1 MDHREEMQKEA
12 ERWQETAVKIIRRF
26 RYGILIFAVLGI
38 AVLLLRNLG
47 FPQEVKHVYGDVTIF
62 TESGDIL
69 SCTVRIEG
77 ETTRYPFAKNKYS
90 LSDQLTVYVDN
101 KRMLAFTPGIDPE
114 TGSVYAVS
122 KDVVF
127 AMTPDGNR
135 ILLETNLQKIY
146 SEMDSQRCLLV
157 CPGGGREYALLN
169 LQERIGIPQQLKE
182 RFAWFTD

>member
-1 MDHREEMQKEA
+1 MDHRERTQKEA
-12 ERWQETAVKIIRRF
+12 EQWQGTAVKIIRRF
-26 RYGILIFAVLGI
+26 RYGVLIVVILGL
-38 AVLLLRNLG
+38 AVLLLQNLG
-47 FPQEVKHVYGDVTIF
+47 FRQEVKHVYGDVTIF

-77 ETTRYPFAKNKYS
+77 ETTRYPFAQNKYS

-101 KRMLAFTPGIDPE
+101 KRMLVFTPGIDPE

-127 AMTPDGNR
+127 AMTPDRNR
-135 ILLETNLQKIY
+135 ILLETDLQEIY
-146 SEMDSQRCLLV
+146 PEMDSQRCLLV
-157 CPGGGREYALLN
+157 CPGGDREYALLN
-169 LQERIGIPQQLKE
+169 LQERIGIPQHLKE